1 MVYSYRFNAGII
13 MSLNEK
19 QEKFA
24 QSYILHRNAT
34 EAARAAG
41 YAKESAYNQG
51 YRLLQNEEVKE
62 RIEDLEKE
70 LTTDVDVVTEIE
82 QQYTFAKNNGH
93 TNSAI
98 KALELLSKIR
108 GAKSDKEISTSPEIL
123 EQNII
128 NCLNIL
134 GKKKVEE
141 IISKCDFTLQL
152 KLDTEQHQQHQEKTL
167 QELQE

>member
-1 MVYSYRFNAGII
+1 MA
-13 MSLNEK
+13 LNDK

-41 YAKESAYNQG
+41 YSKSSAYNQG
-51 YRLLQNEEVKE
+51 YRLLQNEEIKE

-82 QQYTFAKNNGH
+82 NQYTFAKANGH

-98 KALELLSKIR
+98 KALELLSRVR
-108 GAKSDKEISTSPEIL
+108 GAKSDKELDMTTEEL
-123 EQNII
+123 ESNII
-128 NCLNIL
+128 ESLKVL
-134 GKKKVEE
+134 GKEKVTEL
-141 IISKCDFTLQL
+141 IKKCDF
-152 KLDTEQHQQHQEKTL
+152 
-167 QELQE
+167 